1 MPRAPR
7 VVLTVCLATVFFGGR
22 YTLGQGEPRK
32 TLEGP
37 VYSMVG
43 ENTFANL
50 PPIIPVA
57 GADVEELTGKARVC
71 LSMLNTFLRRIKK
84 RPITSAVG
92 PFAIGDSAHIC
103 PRNKSKEI
111 EFAARS

>member
-32 TLEGP
+32 THEGP

-71 LSMLNTFLRRIKK
+71 LSMLNTFLRRMKK
-84 RPITSAVG
+84 RPINSAT
-92 PFAIGDSAHIC
+92 ASTTLRNTAHIYA
-103 PRNKSKEI
+103 RNNSTVI
-111 EFAARS
+111 

>member
-1 MPRAPR
+1 MHRALR
-7 VVLTVCLATVFFGGR
+7 VILTVGLATVFFGGR
-22 YTLGQGEPRK
+22 YALGQGEPRK
-32 TLEGP
+32 TDLGS

-43 ENTFANL
+43 ENSFAGL

-84 RPITSAVG
+84 RPINSAT
-92 PFAIGDSAHIC
+92 ASTTLRNTAHIYIL
-103 PRNKSKEI
+103 NNSKEI
-111 EFAARS
+111 

>member
-1 MPRAPR
+1 MHRASR
-7 VVLTVCLATVFFGGR
+7 VTLTVGLATVFFGGR
-22 YTLGQGEPRK
+22 YALGQGEPRK
-32 TLEGP
+32 TDVGS
-37 VYSMVG
+37 VYSMVA
-43 ENTFANL
+43 ENSFASL

-84 RPITSAVG
+84 RPINSAI
-92 PFAIGDSAHIC
+92 ASTTLRNSSQIC

-111 EFAARS
+111 ESEVRS